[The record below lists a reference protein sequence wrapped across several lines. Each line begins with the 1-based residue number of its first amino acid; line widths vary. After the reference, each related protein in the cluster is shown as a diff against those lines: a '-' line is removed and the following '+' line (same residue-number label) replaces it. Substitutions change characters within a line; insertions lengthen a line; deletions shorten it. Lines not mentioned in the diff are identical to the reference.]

1 MSRNEDIARE
11 LWSTFNARKFYQ
23 VKPLLHDDF
32 VCIWPQSREIIRGAN
47 NFMALNENY
56 PGKWSIKVIRTI
68 STGDIVISEIELK
81 FEEQIIYAVSFFEI
95 KDGKILRLTE
105 YWGDSYEA
113 PEWRSKWVEK
123 F

>member
-1 MSRNEDIARE
+1 MSRNEDIVTE
-11 LWSTFNARKFYQ
+11 LWTIFDARNYSQ

-47 NFMALNENY
+47 DFIELNENY
-56 PGKWSIKVIRTI
+56 PGMWSIKVIRTI
-68 STGDIVISEIELK
+68 NTGNTVISEIELK

-95 KDGKILRLTE
+95 EAGKILRVTE

-113 PEWRSKWVEK
+113 PQWRSKWVEK